1 MFFGRKAGLFTVLA
15 AAALAFGGCG
25 ADGSVDEAQARRWYE
40 EMQGYGS
47 VTHDSD
53 FGGTYHGGTISG
65 RDNTERNTY
74 GMQSGND
81 MNGGTGINGSAGLNG
96 DMHSTNGGT
105 TLGDDLRN
113 AWDNMKND
121 VKNMGEADRN
131 NK

>member
-1 MFFGRKAGLFTVLA
+1 MFLMRKAGLFATMA
-15 AAALAFGGCG
+15 ATMLAFGGCG
-25 ADGSVDEAQARRWYE
+25 ADGKLDEAKARQWYD

-53 FGGTYHGGTISG
+53 FGGTYHGGIAGG

-74 GMQSGND
+74 GMESGNG
-81 MNGGTGINGSAGLNG
+81 MNFGTGINGEAGLNG
-96 DMHSTNGGT
+96 DNSTNGGT